1 MGRARGGLESQRG
14 ARPGPARP
22 AKPRRRVGH
31 RLGQRRLKR
40 PAGRAGSGVG
50 GPGPEAGG
58 RGRTRRCS
66 PAGTGCRRPAP
77 PPPAPPTPTPW
88 RSRPQGR
95 KGSERAKGARA
106 LRPGSAGRPRG
117 TRLGWVLM
125 AAAASRQAALLGL

>member
-58 RGRTRRCS
+58 RGQDSALLTCWYRLPQAGSTAAS
-66 PAGTGCRRPAP
+66 AANANAMAQPAAGKEG
-77 PPPAPPTPTPW
+77 
-88 RSRPQGR
+88 
-95 KGSERAKGARA
+95 ERA
-106 LRPGSAGRPRG
+106 S
-117 TRLGWVLM
+117 
-125 AAAASRQAALLGL
+125 